1 MTAVWQAGTP
11 SGLWSSDL
19 AVHQDPWWSFVCFV
33 HTGSWIPR
41 AGSRFDQGCGLG
53 GRVSDEPPLPRRQVR
68 GARGGV
74 GEASAALA
82 RGGTPPPAPCSA
94 AAEAETGS
102 GSPQT
107 TVAGA
112 QVPRPV
118 LCHTDSRNVAKF
130 YWLRWRGHRR
140 PAAGLSGLASVAI
153 ELIQCTLLLCP
164 RQSTGSRRREP
175 SDLRHTAI
183 RPTQESSG
191 LTLGRAQ
198 FSFPSKCDSQQRR
211 LLRK

>member
-1 MTAVWQAGTP
+1 MFVSYIPAPGSTP
-11 SGLWSSDL
+11 
-19 AVHQDPWWSFVCFV
+19 APPPCRF
-33 HTGSWIPR
+33 
-41 AGSRFDQGCGLG
+41 RFDQGCGLG
-53 GRVSDEPPLPRRQVR
+53 GRVSDGPPLPRRQVR

-74 GEASAALA
+74 GEAAAALA

-118 LCHTDSRNVAKF
+118 LCQTDSRNVAKF

-153 ELIQCTLLLCP
+153 ELIQCALLLCP
-164 RQSTGSRRREP
+164 RQSTGSRNQRREL